1 MEYSCTESWYMVKW
15 DMSFLKNNIALL
27 EKQLRCLLE
36 CNILPAR
43 AYLAGGTAVYF
54 YLRHRLSVDLDFFVQ
69 SNFNSEVFLS
79 KVKGCF
85 DEVAVELMEKDTIIL
100 YLSPE
105 KIKFSLFYFPYGLLS
120 QAHNM
125 VIHKG
130 ITCPLASLNDIAAMK
145 AIAINQ
151 RGSIKDFIDLFFILN
166 ETGMVFSDVV
176 NLVNEKYGLEQS
188 YDYHLKTS
196 LVYFDDAE
204 GEMNQI
210 IMLASD
216 STQRNLT
223 QKEWGEMKAFFLEL
237 VK

>member
-1 MEYSCTESWYMVKW
+1 MVKW
-15 DMSFLKNNIALL
+15 NMSFSKNTIPLL
-27 EKQLRCLLE
+27 EEQLRCLLE
-36 CNILPAR
+36 CNILPAH
-43 AYLAGGTAVYF
+43 AYLAGGTAGYF
-54 YLRHRLSVDLDFFVQ
+54 YLRHRLSADLDFFVQ

-120 QAHNM
+120 QVHNM

-145 AIAINQ
+145 AIAVNQ
-151 RGSIKDFIDLFFILN
+151 RGSIKDFIDLFFILRK
-166 ETGMVFSDVV
+166 TGLDFGDVS
-176 NLVNEKYGLEQS
+176 NLVIEKYGLDQS

-204 GEMNQI
+204 GEIDQI
-210 IMLASD
+210 IMLEGGRE
-216 STQRNLT
+216 QRNLT